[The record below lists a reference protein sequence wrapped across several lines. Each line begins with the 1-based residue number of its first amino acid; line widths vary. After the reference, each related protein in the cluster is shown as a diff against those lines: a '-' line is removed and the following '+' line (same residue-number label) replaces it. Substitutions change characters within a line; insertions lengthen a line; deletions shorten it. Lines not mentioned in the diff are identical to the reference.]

1 MTASSSS
8 SSHFVA
14 SSPMSSSLNADLSSS
29 DSASS
34 ATLSASS
41 VLSPKP
47 NLAPAP
53 LSAELSSMSPN
64 LVSPLEVADL
74 SLPIS
79 ASSSLSLASPLRA
92 TILPDSST
100 APLPSSPSSTSFD
113 GSPFVDRLGRFK
125 RGTYRSMLMQT
136 GMSYDHAKDMADLA
150 AEEFKNAKKREPVGA
165 TYDRQSPPLAN
176 SANPEIPASNTNIGV
191 TASASD
197 FDEIEYFDQM
207 VSNGVDPETAADIAR
222 KTAIARRRDPLERA
236 TRYKIRR
243 RTPDPVHRD
252 SYEVGEREK
261 SVWKPVN
268 PQEIGAYLEAVDQYS
283 IKTKGLSDK
292 AVRLLKMLFRMV
304 DFKTGRLEPTLDT
317 ICDRVGYARATVV
330 KLLRQLQDLGFI
342 RWIRRSIKI
351 KADGK
356 GPRRKQTSN
365 AYGFLSPKAWPDLAR
380 QVFERVMRRRNA
392 PIPDDIDHAQE
403 ADKAETK
410 AIVESLPPED
420 FVKAISG
427 DKEPTELTDSL
438 IQLAKS
444 IERAEQREQEEQA
457 KKAAQAGQEE
467 VKTSSQT
474 SKEDTSKKPQISDN
488 QREFN
493 SYTLS
498 CYSYLSNSHH
508 TKLKTKEEVK
518 DCTAPAAAGSA
529 DAICDRKPN
538 SDPFLSTLKAR
549 GYRPDQITACLNHRD
564 KRKKNGWMPL
574 SPDETARL
582 LIQTRQMRP

>member
-1 MTASSSS
+1 MTASSS

-14 SSPMSSSLNADLSSS
+14 SSPMSPSLNADLSSS
-29 DSASS
+29 DSSSS
-34 ATLSASS
+34 ATHSDASAFSLEPVSASFEQMT
-41 VLSPKP
+41 P
-47 NLAPAP
+47 
-53 LSAELSSMSPN
+53 
-64 LVSPLEVADL
+64 
-74 SLPIS
+74 
-79 ASSSLSLASPLRA
+79 
-92 TILPDSST
+92 TT
-100 APLPSSPSSTSFD
+100 
-113 GSPFVDRLGRFK
+113 SPFIDRLGRFK
-125 RGTYRSMLMQT
+125 RGTYRIMLIET
-136 GMSYDHAKDMADLA
+136 GMPYDSAKIMADQA
-150 AEEFKNAKKREPVGA
+150 AEQHKI
-165 TYDRQSPPLAN
+165 DRIFSKSMPLAN
-176 SANPEIPASNTNIGV
+176 SVAPEIPASNTNLEV
-191 TASASD
+191 TAPASEA

-207 VSNGVDPETAADIAR
+207 VSSGCDPETAADIAR
-222 KTAIARRRDPLERA
+222 KTAETRRKDPLERA

-317 ICDRVGYARATVV
+317 ICDSVGYARATVV

-365 AYGFLSPKAWPDLAR
+365 AYGFLSPKAWPELAR
-380 QVFERVMRRRNA
+380 QVFERVMRRRNV
-392 PIPDDIDHAQE
+392 PVPDDIDHAQE

-410 AIVESLPPED
+410 AIIENLPPVE
-420 FVKAISG
+420 FMKEISG
-427 DKEPTELTDSL
+427 AKAPNALTDSL

-444 IERAEQREQEEQA
+444 IERADQREQEERA
-457 KKAAQAGQEE
+457 KKAAQADQDE
-467 VKTSSQT
+467 VKTPSQT

-498 CYSYLSNSHH
+498 CYNYLSNTDDQKSK
-508 TKLKTKEEVK
+508 TTEENMDCLAPANAGSTGVVLENKPKPDRFTKEL
-518 DCTAPAAAGSA
+518 
-529 DAICDRKPN
+529 N
-538 SDPFLSTLKAR
+538 TLNL
-549 GYRPDQITACLNHRD
+549 RPDQVAAVLQHKK
-564 KRKKNGWMPL
+564 KRREQRMMPL
-574 SPDETARL
+574 SPKDIADL
-582 LIQTRQMRP
+582 LVKTRQMRP

>member
-1 MTASSSS
+1 
-8 SSHFVA
+8 
-14 SSPMSSSLNADLSSS
+14 MSSSLNADLSSS
-29 DSASS
+29 VNLSDTSVFSLEPVSASFEEMTP
-34 ATLSASS
+34 AT
-41 VLSPKP
+41 
-47 NLAPAP
+47 
-53 LSAELSSMSPN
+53 
-64 LVSPLEVADL
+64 
-74 SLPIS
+74 
-79 ASSSLSLASPLRA
+79 
-92 TILPDSST
+92 
-100 APLPSSPSSTSFD
+100 
-113 GSPFVDRLGRFK
+113 SPFIDRLGRFK
-125 RGTYRSMLMQT
+125 RGTYRAMLVET
-136 GMSYDHAKDMADLA
+136 GMPYDSAKIMADQA
-150 AEEFKNAKKREPVGA
+150 AEQHKI
-165 TYDRQSPPLAN
+165 DRAFSKSMPLAN
-176 SANPEIPASNTNIGV
+176 GAHPEISASNTNIEA

-236 TRYKIRR
+236 TRNKTRR

-365 AYGFLSPKAWPDLAR
+365 AYGFLSPKAWPELAR

-427 DKEPTELTDSL
+427 DKEPTDSL
-438 IQLAKS
+438 IQLAKA
-444 IERAEQREQEEQA
+444 IEQAEQREQEEQS
-457 KKAAQAGQEE
+457 KKAIQTDQEE

-474 SKEDTSKKPQISDN
+474 PKEDTSKKPPISDN

-498 CYSYLSNSHH
+498 CYNYFYNSDH
-508 TKLKTKEEVK
+508 TKLKTKKEDK

-529 DAICDRKPN
+529 DAIYDRKPN

-564 KRKKNGWMPL
+564 KRKKNRWMPL

-582 LIQTRQMRP
+582 LIQTRQIKP

>member
-1 MTASSSS
+1 MTASFSS
-8 SSHFVA
+8 SSHLVA
-14 SSPMSSSLNADLSSS
+14 SSPMSSSLNSDLSSS
-29 DSASS
+29 VN
-34 ATLSASS
+34 LSDTS

-47 NLAPAP
+47 DLAPAP

-64 LVSPLEVADL
+64 LVSPLEAADL
-74 SLPIS
+74 SLAIS
-79 ASSSLSLASPLRA
+79 ASSSPSLASPLRA

-100 APLPSSPSSTSFD
+100 APSPSSSSSASFE

-136 GMSYDHAKDMADLA
+136 GMSYDNAKDMADLA

-165 TYDRQSPPLAN
+165 TYDRQSPPWAN
-176 SANPEIPASNTNIGV
+176 SAHPEIMASNTNSAV
-191 TASASD
+191 TAPASD

-207 VSNGVDPETAADIAR
+207 VSNGVDPRDAADIAR

-243 RTPDPVHRD
+243 RMPDPVHRD

-365 AYGFLSPKAWPDLAR
+365 AYGFLSPKAWPELAR
-380 QVFERVMRRRNA
+380 QVFERVMRRRHA

-427 DKEPTELTDSL
+427 DKEPTEL

-444 IERAEQREQEEQA
+444 IERADQREQEEQA
-457 KKAAQAGQEE
+457 KKAAQAGQEK
-467 VKTSSQT
+467 VKTP
-474 SKEDTSKKPQISDN
+474 KEDTSKKSQISDN

-498 CYSYLSNSHH
+498 CYSYLSNTDDHKFE
-508 TKLKTKEEVK
+508 TTEK
-518 DCTAPAAAGSA
+518 DMDCLAPANTASTGGVLENKPET
-529 DAICDRKPN
+529 DRFTKK
-538 SDPFLSTLKAR
+538 LYTLNL
-549 GYRPDQITACLNHRD
+549 RPDQVAAILQHRN
-564 KRKKNGWMPL
+564 KRKEQRMMPL
-574 SPDETARL
+574 SPKDIADL
-582 LIQTRQMRP
+582 LIKTGQMCP

>member
-1 MTASSSS
+1 MTASSS

-14 SSPMSSSLNADLSSS
+14 SSPMAPSLNADLSSS
-29 DSASS
+29 VN
-34 ATLSASS
+34 LSDTS
-41 VLSPKP
+41 LFSPKP
-47 NLAPAP
+47 DLAPAP

-64 LVSPLEVADL
+64 LVSPLEAADL
-74 SLPIS
+74 SLAIS
-79 ASSSLSLASPLRA
+79 ASSSPSLASPLRA

-100 APLPSSPSSTSFD
+100 APLPSSPSSLSFK

-150 AEEFKNAKKREPVGA
+150 AEEFKNAKKREPIGA
-165 TYDRQSPPLAN
+165 TYDHQSSSLAN
-176 SANPEIPASNTNIGV
+176 NVAPEITASNTNSEV

-222 KTAIARRRDPLERA
+222 KTAIARRRDPLERS

-317 ICDRVGYARATVV
+317 ICDSVGYARATVV

-365 AYGFLSPKAWPDLAR
+365 AYGFLSPKSWPELAR
-380 QVFERVMRRRNA
+380 QVFERVMRRRNT
-392 PIPDDIDHAQE
+392 PVPDDIDHAQE

-410 AIVESLPPED
+410 AIIENLPPVE
-420 FVKAISG
+420 FMKEISG
-427 DKEPTELTDSL
+427 AKAPNALTDSL

-444 IERAEQREQEEQA
+444 IERADQLEQEKQA
-457 KKAAQAGQEE
+457 KKAAQADQEK
-467 VKTSSQT
+467 VKTSSKT

-498 CYSYLSNSHH
+498 CYNYLNNTGAKKFETTEENKDCLAPALAGATGVILD
-508 TKLKTKEEVK
+508 TKPEPDRFTKEL
-518 DCTAPAAAGSA
+518 
-529 DAICDRKPN
+529 N
-538 SDPFLSTLKAR
+538 TLNL
-549 GYRPDQITACLNHRD
+549 RPDQVATIIQHRN
-564 KRKKNGWMPL
+564 KRREQRMMPL
-574 SPDETARL
+574 SPKDIADL
-582 LIQTRQMRP
+582 LIKTRQMRP

>member
-8 SSHFVA
+8 
-14 SSPMSSSLNADLSSS
+14 
-29 DSASS
+29 
-34 ATLSASS
+34 ATLSDASVFS
-41 VLSPKP
+41 
-47 NLAPAP
+47 
-53 LSAELSSMSPN
+53 
-64 LVSPLEVADL
+64 LEAV
-74 SLPIS
+74 S
-79 ASSSLSLASPLRA
+79 ASFEEMTPA
-92 TILPDSST
+92 T
-100 APLPSSPSSTSFD
+100 
-113 GSPFVDRLGRFK
+113 SPFIDRLGRFK
-125 RGTYRSMLMQT
+125 RGTYRAMLIET
-136 GMSYDHAKDMADLA
+136 GMPYDSAKIMANQA
-150 AEEFKNAKKREPVGA
+150 AEQHKI
-165 TYDRQSPPLAN
+165 DRAFSKSMPLAN
-176 SANPEIPASNTNIGV
+176 SAHPEIPASNTNSEI
-191 TASASD
+191 TASVSD

-243 RTPDPVHRD
+243 RMPDPVHRD

-365 AYGFLSPKAWPDLAR
+365 AYGFLSPKAWPELAR
-380 QVFERVMRRRNA
+380 QVFERVMRRRNT

-444 IERAEQREQEEQA
+444 IDRAEQREQEEQA

-474 SKEDTSKKPQISDN
+474 PKDDTSKKPPISGN

-498 CYSYLSNSHH
+498 CYTYLSNSDH
-508 TKLKTKEEVK
+508 TKLKTKKEVK

-529 DAICDRKPN
+529 NAIGDQKTDN
-538 SDPFLSTLKAR
+538 DPFLSTLKAR
-549 GYRPDQITACLNHRD
+549 GYRTDQITICLNHKD
-564 KRKKNGWMPL
+564 KRKINGWMPL
-574 SPDETARL
+574 SPDEIARL
-582 LIQTRQMRP
+582 LIQTKQMRP

>member
-1 MTASSSS
+1 
-8 SSHFVA
+8 
-14 SSPMSSSLNADLSSS
+14 
-29 DSASS
+29 
-34 ATLSASS
+34 
-41 VLSPKP
+41 
-47 NLAPAP
+47 
-53 LSAELSSMSPN
+53 MSPN
-64 LVSPLEVADL
+64 LVSPLEAADL
-74 SLPIS
+74 SLAIS
-79 ASSSLSLASPLRA
+79 ASSSPSLASPLRA

-100 APLPSSPSSTSFD
+100 DPLPSSPSSTSFD

-125 RGTYRSMLMQT
+125 RGTYRSMLMQM
-136 GMSYDHAKDMADLA
+136 GISYDHAKGMADLA
-150 AEEFKNAKKREPVGA
+150 AEEFKNAKKKEPIGA
-165 TYDRQSPPLAN
+165 TYDHQSSPLAN
-176 SANPEIPASNTNIGV
+176 SVASEILASNTNLEV

-207 VSNGVDPETAADIAR
+207 VSSGCDPETAADIAR
-222 KTAIARRRDPLERA
+222 KTAIARRKDPLERA

-317 ICDRVGYARATVV
+317 ICDSVGYARATVV

-365 AYGFLSPKAWPDLAR
+365 AYGFLSPKAWPELAR

-410 AIVESLPPED
+410 AIIENLPPVE
-420 FVKAISG
+420 FMKEISG
-427 DKEPTELTDSL
+427 AKAPNALTDSL
-438 IQLAKS
+438 IQLARS
-444 IERAEQREQEEQA
+444 IERADQREQEEQA
-457 KKAAQAGQEE
+457 KKAVQADQQE
-467 VKTSSQT
+467 VKTPSQT
-474 SKEDTSKKPQISDN
+474 PKEDTSKKPQISDN

-498 CYSYLSNSHH
+498 CYSYLYNTDDHKFETTEKNMDCLAPANAVSADVVLENKPETDHF
-508 TKLKTKEEVK
+508 TKEL
-518 DCTAPAAAGSA
+518 
-529 DAICDRKPN
+529 N
-538 SDPFLSTLKAR
+538 NLNL
-549 GYRPDQITACLNHRD
+549 RPDQVAAVLQHRN
-564 KRKKNGWMPL
+564 KRREQHMMPL
-574 SPDETARL
+574 SPKDIAHL
-582 LIQTRQMRP
+582 LIKTRQIRP

>member
-29 DSASS
+29 VN
-34 ATLSASS
+34 LSDTS

-47 NLAPAP
+47 
-53 LSAELSSMSPN
+53 
-64 LVSPLEVADL
+64 
-74 SLPIS
+74 
-79 ASSSLSLASPLRA
+79 
-92 TILPDSST
+92 
-100 APLPSSPSSTSFD
+100 
-113 GSPFVDRLGRFK
+113 
-125 RGTYRSMLMQT
+125 
-136 GMSYDHAKDMADLA
+136 DLA
-150 AEEFKNAKKREPVGA
+150 AEEFKNAKKREPIGA
-165 TYDRQSPPLAN
+165 TYDRQSSSLAN
-176 SANPEIPASNTNIGV
+176 NVAPEITASNTNSEV

-207 VSNGVDPETAADIAR
+207 VSNGCDPETAADIAR

-236 TRYKIRR
+236 TRYKTRR

-365 AYGFLSPKAWPDLAR
+365 AYGFLSPKAWPELAR

-410 AIVESLPPED
+410 AIIESLPPED

-444 IERAEQREQEEQA
+444 IERAEQREQEAQV
-457 KKAAQAGQEE
+457 KKAAQADQEE
-467 VKTSSQT
+467 VKTSSKT
-474 SKEDTSKKPQISDN
+474 LKEDTSKKLQISDN

-498 CYSYLSNSHH
+498 CYNYFNNNGADQF
-508 TKLKTKEEVK
+508 KNEKGIK
-518 DCTAPAAAGSA
+518 DCTARANAGSA
-529 DAICDRKPN
+529 DAICDRKPDK
-538 SDPFLSTLKAR
+538 DPFFSTLKTR
-549 GYRPDQITACLNHRD
+549 GYRPDQINACLENRD

-582 LIQTRQMRP
+582 LIQTKQMRP

>member
-29 DSASS
+29 VN
-34 ATLSASS
+34 LSDTS
-41 VLSPKP
+41 LFSPKP
-47 NLAPAP
+47 DLAPAP

-150 AEEFKNAKKREPVGA
+150 AEEFKNAKKREPIGA
-165 TYDRQSPPLAN
+165 TYDHQLSSLAN
-176 SANPEIPASNTNIGV
+176 SAHPEIMASNTAFAA
-191 TASASD
+191 TAPASEA

-236 TRYKIRR
+236 TCYKTRR

-498 CYSYLSNSHH
+498 CYSYLSNSDDHKFKTTEENMDCLALANAGSTGVVLE
-508 TKLKTKEEVK
+508 TKPKPDYFTKEL
-518 DCTAPAAAGSA
+518 
-529 DAICDRKPN
+529 N
-538 SDPFLSTLKAR
+538 TLNL
-549 GYRPDQITACLNHRD
+549 RPDQVATVLQHRN
-564 KRKKNGWMPL
+564 KRREQRMMPL
-574 SPDETARL
+574 SPKDIADL
-582 LIQTRQMRP
+582 LIKTGQMRP